1 VFKTLSISVTTADVA
16 MRIKFCLSLVYLTAL
31 STAQTI
37 QRLMMLLVVTDEL
50 AGMWKESV
58 VLQLQVLCGHLFRPR
73 HITRLVEGRVSLE
86 QSAKKVRGP
95 KRRDV
100 QW

>member
-1 VFKTLSISVTTADVA
+1 MFKTVSISVTTADVA

-37 QRLMMLLVVTDEL
+37 QRLMMLLVVIDEL

-58 VLQLQVLCGHLFRPR
+58 VLQLQVLCGHL
-73 HITRLVEGRVSLE
+73 LD
-86 QSAKKVRGP
+86 RGTS
-95 KRRDV
+95 RD
-100 QW
+100 